1 MEEKNM
7 ATLYEINQEILNCV
21 DMETGEIIDMDKL
34 GELQLAFDVKVEN
47 IALWIKNLLSDAE
60 AIKAEKNRL
69 AERQK
74 SCENKAKSLKEY
86 LNTYLDGQKFKTPRV
101 SISYRKSDAVE
112 VTDITKVK
120 AEYLKPVEPEVD
132 KNKIKKALKE
142 GAKLEGVILVQNQN
156 MQIR

>member
-1 MEEKNM
+1 M

-86 LNTYLDGQKFKTPRV
+86 LNTYLGGQKFKTPKV
-101 SISYRKSDAVE
+101 SIS
-112 VTDITKVK
+112 
-120 AEYLKPVEPEVD
+120 LP
-132 KNKIKKALKE
+132 
-142 GAKLEGVILVQNQN
+142 
-156 MQIR
+156 QIRVSRSNRYFKSR

>member
-132 KNKIKKALKE
+132 KTKIKKALKE

>member
-86 LNTYLDGQKFKTPRV
+86 LNTYLEGQKFKTPKV
-101 SISYRKSDAVE
+101 SISYRRSESVE
-112 VTDITKVK
+112 VTDISKLDK
-120 AEYLKPVEPEVD
+120 EYLKAIEPEVD
-132 KNKIKKALKE
+132 KTKIKKAMKD
-142 GAKLEGVILVQNQN
+142 GAEIKGVTLVQNQN

>member
-1 MEEKNM
+1 M

-60 AIKAEKNRL
+60 AIKAEKNKL

-132 KNKIKKALKE
+132 KTKIKKALKE